1 MGWESGAGFGHV
13 APMRLV
19 ARALLA
25 RGHKPVMA
33 LRDVVEPAP
42 MLKDEPYP
50 ILQGPF
56 WGRAAMGLG
65 GKPFSAATFADILAV
80 GGFGNADELSAMMK
94 ACDALIDV
102 VRPDLVIAEYA
113 PMLALAARGRVP
125 AILFG
130 TGFTVPP
137 ADLPV
142 YPRIQAKVPHTMLQ
156 EKVLAVVQEVQ
167 KRRGKPVP
175 KTLPEILACD
185 RRFPC
190 TFPEVDPYRSVRRE
204 AVLAP
209 LGDLPPPSPAPA
221 KPRFFA
227 YLAADAAGLQRVVL
241 ALGKSGVPGGIFLR
255 NPPPRLKEELGK
267 TNLVLYDGP
276 QPMTEVMRDAS
287 FIVHHGG
294 AGTTEACLAAGRG
307 QLLFPRHLEQWTTAR
322 ALRSLGVADTITR
335 DMTEEAVIESVR
347 KFANDPQWNV
357 RAGAVSADIAS
368 RGPRPG
374 VAPIVDAGEELMSR
388 RH

>member
-50 ILQGPF
+50 ILHGPF

-190 TFPEVDPYRSVRRE
+190 TFICRW
-204 AVLAP
+204 
-209 LGDLPPPSPAPA
+209 
-221 KPRFFA
+221 PRTKF
-227 YLAADAAGLQRVVL
+227 
-241 ALGKSGVPGGIFLR
+241 
-255 NPPPRLKEELGK
+255 
-267 TNLVLYDGP
+267 
-276 QPMTEVMRDAS
+276 
-287 FIVHHGG
+287 
-294 AGTTEACLAAGRG
+294 
-307 QLLFPRHLEQWTTAR
+307 R
-322 ALRSLGVADTITR
+322 ANTR
-335 DMTEEAVIESVR
+335 
-347 KFANDPQWNV
+347 
-357 RAGAVSADIAS
+357 
-368 RGPRPG
+368 
-374 VAPIVDAGEELMSR
+374 
-388 RH
+388 